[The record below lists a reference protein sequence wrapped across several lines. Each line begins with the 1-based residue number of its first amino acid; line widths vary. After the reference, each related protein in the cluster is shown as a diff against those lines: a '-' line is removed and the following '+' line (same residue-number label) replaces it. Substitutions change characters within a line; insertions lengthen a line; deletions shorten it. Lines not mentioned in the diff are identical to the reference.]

1 MSAVVAGRAADHHGT
16 NPVHLH
22 RSALKTMEI
31 VTLPPVATPAPDV
44 LAVRDRLARDAA
56 AHGLASDELLVEIGT
71 LGLPGDTGPSEPC
84 PQADAPGGRPVV
96 PVLLYRDTALIG
108 PVRLPAG
115 TRRPCV
121 TCLRR
126 RWLRLRREHE
136 REALEGDGACY
147 VVEGVTPL
155 LAEFGTPHIAAV
167 LARLHAEGTAPAPP
181 GVNGVTRADDV
192 ADVVEVDLFSGRTTR
207 HPLLAEPD
215 CPQCGPGRPDE
226 PPSATGFPLARPGL
240 APGSSRLRSWR
251 DYALP
256 KKALVNPVCGILG
269 ALSAASSRG
278 AAANA
283 NLNGTMRLGGMRT
296 EGVPLYE
303 VSWSGHCVSYAESE
317 AMAFLEG
324 MERYA
329 GQHARGRR
337 AAATASLN
345 ELREQSLPALDPGE
359 GLLHGPDFYAARHP
373 GTVPFS
379 PDLEVD
385 WLWGHSLRDR
395 QAVLVPE
402 QLAFYGPRPP
412 GVRFT
417 TSSSSGCATGSCL
430 EEAALFGLLELI
442 ERDAFLLTWYGA
454 QPPTRLDPATRGRPG
469 TAALIDRMRGAGYD
483 IHLFDMRIDLPVPA
497 VLCVAKRRVPGPGDV
512 VFSAGAALEPA
523 DAVASA
529 VGEVSSLVD
538 NFPERVTK
546 AESDLLAMAG
556 DYDRVRTLHDH
567 LMLYG
572 LPEMADR
579 TAFLF
584 DSPRAEPRPL
594 DEVFADWNRIRPT
607 DGDLRTQLTFC
618 ARLVTGTAGGD
629 LAVVDQ
635 TSPEQYGMGLRTA
648 AVVSQGLIPI
658 DFGWDQQRALHSPR
672 LRTAAH
678 RAGLRPAPLND
689 DEIHRHPHP
698 FP

>member
-1 MSAVVAGRAADHHGT
+1 
-16 NPVHLH
+16 
-22 RSALKTMEI
+22 MEI

-56 AHGLASDELLVEIGT
+56 AYGLASDELLVEIGT
-71 LGLPGDTGPSEPC
+71 LGLPGDHGPSGPPDASEPSEPC
-84 PQADAPGGRPVV
+84 APSESIDANRHRTVV

-108 PVRLPAG
+108 PVRRTAA

-147 VVEGVTPL
+147 VVGGVTPL

-167 LARLHAEGTAPAPP
+167 LARLHAGGTPRPER
-181 GVNGVTRADDV
+181 GADL
-192 ADVVEVDLFSGRTTR
+192 ADVIEVDLLTGRTTR

-215 CPQCGPGRPDE
+215 CPQCGPDRPDE
-226 PPSATGFPLARPGL
+226 PPRATGFPMPRPGL

-251 DYALP
+251 DYTLP
-256 KKALVNPVCGILG
+256 RKALVNPVCGVLG
-269 ALSAASSRG
+269 ALSTASSRG
-278 AAANA
+278 AATNA

-303 VSWSGHCVSYAESE
+303 VSWSGHSVSYAESE

-324 MERYA
+324 LERYA

-337 AAATASLN
+337 AAATASLDD
-345 ELREQSLPALDPGE
+345 LRERSLPALDPRE
-359 GLLHGPDFYAARHP
+359 GLQHGPDFYAARHP
-373 GTVPFS
+373 GMVPFS

-395 QAVLVPE
+395 QPVLVPE

-454 QPPTRLDPATRGRPG
+454 RTPTRIDPATCGRPG
-469 TAALIDRMRGAGYD
+469 TAALIDRMWGAGYD
-483 IHLFDMRIDLPVPA
+483 IHLFDMRVDLPVPA
-497 VLCVAKRRVPGPGDV
+497 VLCVAKRRVSGPGDV

-546 AESDLLAMAG
+546 AESDLLAMAE

-572 LPEMADR
+572 LPQMADR

-594 DEVFADWNRIRPT
+594 DEVFADWDRIRPT
-607 DGDLRTQLTFC
+607 DDDLRTRLTFC
-618 ARLVTGTAGGD
+618 ARLVTDAAGGD

-678 RAGLRPAPLND
+678 RAGLRAAPLRD

>member
-1 MSAVVAGRAADHHGT
+1 
-16 NPVHLH
+16 
-22 RSALKTMEI
+22 MEI
-31 VTLPPVATPAPDV
+31 VTLPAAGEPAADVA
-44 LAVRDRLARDAA
+44 AVRDGLVREAARY
-56 AHGLASDELLVEIGT
+56 GLTTGELIVEIGT
-71 LGLPGDTGPSEPC
+71 LGLPGKDE
-84 PQADAPGGRPVV
+84 DAPAQASAAHADRLRV
-96 PVLLYRDTALIG
+96 PVLLYRTTALIG
-108 PVRLPAG
+108 PVQHPVAPG
-115 TRRPCV
+115 HAPVRPCV
-121 TCLRR
+121 SCLRR
-126 RWLRLRREHE
+126 RWLRLRKEHE
-136 REALEGDGACY
+136 REALEADGGVW
-147 VVEGVTPL
+147 VVAGGTPL

-167 LARLHAEGTAPAPP
+167 LARLYARDD
-181 GVNGVTRADDV
+181 TRDPRRADV
-192 ADVVEVDLFSGRTTR
+192 ADVIEVDLSTGRTTR

-215 CPQCGPGRPDE
+215 CPQCGPGWPDT
-226 PPSATGFPLARPGL
+226 PPQAIGFPAARPGL

-256 KKALVNPVCGILG
+256 KKALVNPVCGVLG
-269 ALSAASSRG
+269 ALSTGSSRG
-278 AAANA
+278 AAVNA
-283 NLNGTMRLGGMRT
+283 NLNGTMRLGGTRT

-303 VSWSGHCVSYAESE
+303 VSWSGHSQSYAESE

-324 MERYA
+324 LERYA

-345 ELREQSLPALDPGE
+345 ELRRLSLPALDPRA
-359 GLLHGPDFYAARHP
+359 GLGHGPEFYAARGPHM
-373 GTVPFS
+373 VPFT
-379 PDLEVD
+379 PDLSLD
-385 WLWGHSLRDR
+385 WLWGHSLRDER
-395 QAVLVPE
+395 AVLVPE

-454 QPPTRLDPATRGRPG
+454 QRVQAIDPRDCGRSG
-469 TAALIDRMRGAGYD
+469 TAALIDRMSGEGYD

-529 VGEVSSLVD
+529 VGEVSSLVE
-538 NFPERVTK
+538 NFSARVTT
-546 AESDLLAMAG
+546 AESELRAMAD
-556 DYDRVRTLHDH
+556 DYDKVRTLHDH

-579 TAFLF
+579 TDFLF
-584 DSPRAEPRPL
+584 GARETGPRPL
-594 DEVFADWNRIRPT
+594 DEVFADWNRVRPR
-607 DGDLRTQLTFC
+607 DGDVRSQLAHC
-618 ARLVTGTAGGD
+618 ARLVTDAVDGE

-635 TSPEQYGMGLRTA
+635 TPPEQLGIGVRTV

-658 DFGWDQQRALHSPR
+658 DFGWDQQRALHSER

-678 RAGLRPAPLND
+678 RAGLRSAPLSD
-689 DEIHRHPHP
+689 EEIHRHPHP

>member
-1 MSAVVAGRAADHHGT
+1 
-16 NPVHLH
+16 
-22 RSALKTMEI
+22 MEI
-31 VTLPPVATPAPDV
+31 VTLPPAATPAPDV
-44 LAVRDRLARDAA
+44 AAVRDRLLRDAA
-56 AHGLASDELLVEIGT
+56 AYGLDARASDPSDELLVEIGT
-71 LGLPGDTGPSEPC
+71 LGLPGSDETTAGAGAGAGAGSS
-84 PQADAPGGRPVV
+84 ADDGRPLL
-96 PVLLYRDTALIG
+96 PVLLYRDTALVG
-108 PVRLPAG
+108 PAQRRSRG
-115 TRRPCV
+115 HRPCT

-136 REALEGDGACY
+136 REALEGDGACH
-147 VVEGVTPL
+147 VVDGVTPL
-155 LAEFGTPHIAAV
+155 LAEFGTPHIAAA
-167 LARLHAEGTAPAPP
+167 LAQLRTETTGARPDGTA
-181 GVNGVTRADDV
+181 DV
-192 ADVVEVDLFSGRTTR
+192 LEVDLFTGRTTR
-207 HPLLAEPD
+207 HPLLADPD
-215 CPQCGPGRPDE
+215 CPRCGRGWPDV
-226 PPSATGFPLARPGL
+226 PPQVAGFPAARPGL
-240 APGSSRLRSWR
+240 APGSSRLRGWR
-251 DYALP
+251 EYALP
-256 KKALVNPVCGILG
+256 KQALVSPVCGVLG
-269 ALSAASSRG
+269 ALSTASARG

-283 NLNGTMRLGGMRT
+283 NLNGTMRLGGRRS

-303 VSWSGHCVSYAESE
+303 VSWSGHSGSYAESE

-324 MERYA
+324 LERYA

-337 AAATASLN
+337 PAATASLR
-345 ELREQSLPALDPGE
+345 ELRQRSVPALDPSKTLRHTPE
-359 GLLHGPDFYAARHP
+359 FYAARSP
-373 GTVPFS
+373 GMVPFS
-379 PDLEVD
+379 QDLSVD
-385 WLWGHSLRDR
+385 WVWGHSLRDDR
-395 QAVLVPE
+395 AVLVPE
-402 QLAFYGPRPP
+402 QLAFYGPRPS

-454 QPPTRLDPATRGRPG
+454 RRVPRIDPASCDRPA

-483 IHLFDMRIDLPVPA
+483 IHLFDMRVDLPVPA

-512 VFSAGAALEPA
+512 VFSAGASLDPA

-529 VGEVSSLVD
+529 VGEVSSLVE
-538 NFPERVTK
+538 NFPERVAKVTD
-546 AESDLLAMAG
+546 DLRAMAR

-584 DSPRAEPRPL
+584 PDELADDRGAEPLPL
-594 DEVFADWNRIRPT
+594 DRAFADWNRVRPT
-607 DGDLRTQLTFC
+607 GDDLRDQLELC
-618 ARLVTGTAGGD
+618 ARLVTETVDGE

-635 TSPEQYGMGLRTA
+635 TSAEQFAIGLRTV

-658 DFGWDQQRALHSPR
+658 DFGWDQQRALHSDR
-672 LRTAAH
+672 LRTAAQ
-678 RAGLRPAPLND
+678 RAGLRDTPLGD

>member
-1 MSAVVAGRAADHHGT
+1 
-16 NPVHLH
+16 
-22 RSALKTMEI
+22 MEI
-31 VTLPPVATPAPDV
+31 VTLPPEATAAPDV

-56 AHGLASDELLVEIGT
+56 AYGLTSRELLVEIGT
-71 LGLPGDTGPSEPC
+71 LGLPGDCGPAGPPESC
-84 PQADAPGGRPVV
+84 PPADADAGRLVV

-108 PVRLPAG
+108 PVRRPTATG
-115 TRRPCV
+115 WPCV

-136 REALEGDGACY
+136 REALEGDGDCY

-167 LARLHAEGTAPAPP
+167 LARLV
-181 GVNGVTRADDV
+181 GVAVADVAVNDVPV
-192 ADVVEVDLFSGRTTR
+192 ADVVEVNLFTGRTTR

-215 CPQCGPGRPDE
+215 CPHCGPGRPDE
-226 PPSATGFPLARPGL
+226 PPEATGFPLPRPGL

-251 DYALP
+251 EYALP
-256 KKALVNPVCGILG
+256 KKALVNPVCGVLG
-269 ALSAASSRG
+269 ALSTASSRG
-278 AAANA
+278 AATNA

-303 VSWSGHCVSYAESE
+303 VTWSGHSVTYAESE

-324 MERYA
+324 LERYA

-337 AAATASLN
+337 AAARASLN
-345 ELREQSLPALDPGE
+345 GLREQSLPALDPRE
-359 GLLHGPDFYAARHP
+359 GLQHGPDFYAARHT
-373 GTVPFS
+373 GMVPFS
-379 PDLEVD
+379 PDLVVD
-385 WLWGHSLRDR
+385 WLWGHSLRDQ

-454 QPPTRLDPATRGRPG
+454 QPPARIDPATCGRPG

-594 DEVFADWNRIRPT
+594 DEAFADWNRIRPT
-607 DGDLRTQLTFC
+607 DDDLRSRLTFC
-618 ARLVTGTAGGD
+618 ARLVTDTAGGD

-678 RAGLRPAPLND
+678 RAGLRRAPLGD
-689 DEIHRHPHP
+689 HEIHRHPHP